1 MGLTQE
7 QVQDIDDMIGVFLHR
22 KRWRKYVIRE
32 KGWDPVEL
40 LEKAKTLPWDKAK
53 QILLDASI
61 MAILASVN
69 ENKKRE
75 ERLMR
80 HYIKAHQN

>member
-7 QVQDIDDMIGVFLHR
+7 QIKDIDDMIGVFLHK
-22 KRWRKYVIRE
+22 KRWRKYVIRK

-40 LEKAKTLPWDKAK
+40 LEKAKILQWDKAK

-61 MAILASVN
+61 MAILASVD
-69 ENKKRE
+69 ENKRKE

-80 HYIKAHQN
+80 HYIKARQN